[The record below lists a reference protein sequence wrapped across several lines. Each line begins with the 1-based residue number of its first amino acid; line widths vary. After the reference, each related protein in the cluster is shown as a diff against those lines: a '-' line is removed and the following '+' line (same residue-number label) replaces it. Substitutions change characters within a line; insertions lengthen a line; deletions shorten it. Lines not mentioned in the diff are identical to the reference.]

1 MTHIFSAAWSRR
13 AAMLGAGAFAALPLV
28 SRAQQVTASASL
40 QTPADQG
47 NPVAARTDAA
57 NHLTIEVRVNER
69 AYRFVVDTAAER
81 TVIADDAALALGLP
95 SIGTITINGLT
106 GRLKVP
112 AVRAASVAVGP
123 FRREDIV
130 MPVLPRNLL
139 AADGYLGLDVIDGT
153 SVTFDFRDS
162 LLRIEAPEP
171 QAAFLPSTT
180 ATQVKLTGSKGR
192 LRVADCLVDSVAA
205 SAFIDTGA
213 EISVGNVSLLNALRQ
228 RNKNLQEMRMIVL
241 TGVTG
246 GEAEAE
252 VIGVDRV
259 RLQNLSFTHGALAI
273 SDVPDFE
280 TWKMKVHPALLI
292 GMDYLR
298 QFDRIS
304 IDYRAR
310 RVDFEL
316 SLAPPKPTPGVEVGA
331 AA

>member
-1 MTHIFSAAWSRR
+1 M
-13 AAMLGAGAFAALPLV
+13 GASVFAAFPMAAK
-28 SRAQQVTASASL
+28 AQQVTASASL
-40 QTPADQG
+40 QTPGDQATQ
-47 NPVAARTDAA
+47 VAARTDAA
-57 NHLTIEVRVNER
+57 SHLTVEVLICGKP
-69 AYRFVVDTAAER
+69 YRFVVDTAAER
-81 TVIADDAALALGLP
+81 TVIADDAARALGLP
-95 SIGTITINGLT
+95 PSGTVSINGLT
-106 GRLKVP
+106 GRLRVP
-112 AVRAASVAVGP
+112 AVTAAAVEVGP
-123 FRREDIV
+123 FRREGIL

-153 SVTFDFRDS
+153 HVTFDFRDS
-162 LLRIEAPEP
+162 LLSIAAPEL
-171 QAAFLPSTT
+171 QGAFQPTTT
-180 ATQVKLTGSKGR
+180 ATQVKLTGSKGY

-228 RNKNLQEMRMIVL
+228 RNRNLHEMRMIVL

-246 GEAEAE
+246 GELSAE
-252 VIGVDRV
+252 VIGIDRV

-280 TWKMKVHPALLI
+280 TWKMKYRPSLLI

-310 RVDFEL
+310 RAEFQL
-316 SLAPPKPTPGVEVGA
+316 SLAPPMPTPGVEVGA
-331 AA
+331 AG